1 MQFRSAGVGH
11 SISVSPLLEDH
22 PLFAPGFDV
31 EFQPGICVNLGAS
44 YLAAHGAYAPG
55 PHNIEDSY
63 AITKVG
69 YDRVY
74 HSSGFADL

>member
-1 MQFRSAGVGH
+1 
-11 SISVSPLLEDH
+11 
-22 PLFAPGFDV
+22 
-31 EFQPGICVNLGAS
+31 VNLGTF

-63 AITKVG
+63 AITKAG
-69 YDRVY
+69 YDRVH